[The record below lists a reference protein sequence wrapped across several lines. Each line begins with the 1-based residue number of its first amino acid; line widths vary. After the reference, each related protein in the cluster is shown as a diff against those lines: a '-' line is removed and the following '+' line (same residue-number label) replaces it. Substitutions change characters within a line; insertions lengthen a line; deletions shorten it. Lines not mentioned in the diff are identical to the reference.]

1 MLVLMLVAVFGL
13 GSLVIFAA
21 IARDGATRAAFWVL
35 WALAALALSAVFV
48 LQRVPVGEA
57 LGIFLFGSFYLVLAP
72 IILGG
77 FIGLFAGMIFSDR
90 RGGG

>member
-1 MLVLMLVAVFGL
+1 MLVLACVAVFGL
-13 GSLVIFAA
+13 GSLAIFAA
-21 IARDGATRAAFWVL
+21 IARGGATRAAFWVL
-35 WALAALALSAVFV
+35 WAIAALTLAAVFV

-57 LGIFLFGSFYLVLAP
+57 QGMFLFGSLYLVVAP

-90 RGGG
+90 R